1 MQFRDIDKIT
11 LLELNYC
18 NLGHVIRIITLKFI
32 KSIKII
38 KIN

>member
-1 MQFRDIDKIT
+1 MQFRDIDKIA

-18 NLGHVIRIITLKFI
+18 NLGYVIRIITLKFI